1 VGGVDGAGRAID
13 IPEKARQTVVM
24 SSRRVLV
31 VDDDPGMRALL
42 CRAAKHAGLE
52 PFEAGSL
59 NAALLRAHEVMP
71 IGVVTDWDLGDGHGG
86 QLFEM
91 LRERL
96 GAGMPGILLTARA
109 EELDAEDT
117 EPFLDV
123 LEKPFD
129 LATLLDAFRVIRWR
143 ARPKAVSGRE
153 LQPVVAD
160 ILGADP
166 IAEGDG

>member
-1 VGGVDGAGRAID
+1 MAN
-13 IPEKARQTVVM
+13 
-24 SSRRVLV
+24 RRVLV

-52 PFEAGSL
+52 PYEAASL
-59 NAALLRAHEVMP
+59 SAAILRAHEVLP
-71 IGVVTDWDLGDGHGG
+71 IGVITDWDLGDGDGG
-86 QLFEM
+86 QLYAR

-96 GAGMPGILLTARA
+96 GAELPGILLTARA
-109 EELDAEDT
+109 EELTEEDT

-123 LEKPFD
+123 LEKPFE

-143 ARPKAVSGRE
+143 ARPRALSGRE

-160 ILGADP
+160 ILEADP

>member
-1 VGGVDGAGRAID
+1 
-13 IPEKARQTVVM
+13 M
-24 SSRRVLV
+24 

-42 CRAAKHAGLE
+42 SRAAKHAGLE

-59 NAALLRAHEVMP
+59 NAALLRAHEVLP
-71 IGVVTDWDLGDGHGG
+71 VGVVTDWDLGDGHGG
-86 QLFEM
+86 QLFD
-91 LRERL
+91 LLKERL
-96 GAGMPGILLTARA
+96 GEDLPGILLSARA
-109 EELDAEDT
+109 EELDDEDT

-123 LEKPFD
+123 LEKPFE

-143 ARPKAVSGRE
+143 ARPKALSGRE

-160 ILGADP
+160 ILGTDT

>member
-1 VGGVDGAGRAID
+1 MRGIGTAID
-13 IPEKARQTVVM
+13 IEEKARQTVVM

-42 CRAAKHAGLE
+42 SRAAKHAGLE

-71 IGVVTDWDLGDGHGG
+71 IGLVTDWDLGDGHGG

-91 LRERL
+91 LKERL
-96 GAGMPGILLTARA
+96 GDEMPGILLTARVEDLDD
-109 EELDAEDT
+109 EET

-123 LEKPFD
+123 LEKPFE

-143 ARPKAVSGRE
+143 ARPKALSGRE

-160 ILGADP
+160 ILGAGP
-166 IAEGDG
+166 VAEGDG

>member
-1 VGGVDGAGRAID
+1 MREWDVAGDRRRRDRVCAVRARAVPLRDDGR
-13 IPEKARQTVVM
+13 
-24 SSRRVLV
+24 
-31 VDDDPGMRALL
+31 MRALL

-59 NAALLRAHEVMP
+59 NGALVRAHEVLP

-86 QLFEM
+86 QLFQM
-91 LRERL
+91 LKERL
-96 GAGMPGILLTARA
+96 GEEMPGILLTARA
-109 EELDAEDT
+109 EELDEDDK

-123 LEKPFD
+123 LAKPFE